1 MDLTQVKPQYII
13 DESGEK
19 TAVILP
25 IAVFQQLLQD
35 AQELASVQ
43 ELLEEAEDI
52 TAVAERRNEPTISH
66 NDLLAELKK
75 DGLLPN

>member
-1 MDLTQVKPQYII
+1 MDLTQLKPQYVI

-25 IAVFQQLLQD
+25 IAVFQELLND
-35 AQELASVQ
+35 VQELASVR

-52 TAVAERRNEPTISH
+52 MAVTERRDEPTISH
-66 NDLLAELKK
+66 DTLLAELKK